1 MSFSKLM
8 MAVCSG
14 LLLVATAI
22 GTVGYYFF
30 FEGSWYKI
38 LIEQKI
44 FYIPFVVFV
53 PLTAISIGLIIGG
66 LLGYFVKQKFESID
80 FSIRLLGQG
89 DLEKKI
95 TSEEDENFLEVQQ
108 VYKQIDRL
116 RDKMKAQTILTQKL
130 ASDRAESTGQTK
142 EAILS
147 EERHRIARELHDSV
161 SQQLFA
167 AMMLLSALNEQSE
180 KSATPAM
187 QKQLK
192 MVESI
197 VNESQSE
204 MRALLL
210 HLRPTQ
216 LEGKS
221 LKTGIE
227 QLLKEL
233 TTKLPI
239 EVEWQIEDIS
249 LQKGIEDHLFRI
261 VQELLSNTLRHSKAK
276 LLEVRLVTMDNLA
289 VMKVVDD
296 GVGFDM
302 DNVRQGSYGLQ
313 NMRERVA
320 EFGGTIKIISFPG
333 RGTSVEIKIPLVAK
347 KDVESE

>member
-1 MSFSKLM
+1 MSFSRVM
-8 MAVCSG
+8 MVVCSG
-14 LLLVATAI
+14 LLLIASII
-22 GTVGYYFF
+22 GTVGYYFLS
-30 FEGSWYKI
+30 EASWYKI

-53 PLTAISIGLIIGG
+53 PITAISIGLIIGG
-66 LLGYFVKQKFESID
+66 LLGYFIKQKFESID

-95 TSEEDENFLEVQQ
+95 TSEEDENFIEVQQ

-130 ASDRAESTGQTK
+130 ANERSESSGQTK

-221 LKTGIE
+221 LKIGIE

-239 EVEWQIEDIS
+239 EVDWQIEDIC

-302 DNVRQGSYGLQ
+302 SNVRQGSYGLQ

>member
-1 MSFSKLM
+1 
-8 MAVCSG
+8 
-14 LLLVATAI
+14 
-22 GTVGYYFF
+22 
-30 FEGSWYKI
+30 
-38 LIEQKI
+38 
-44 FYIPFVVFV
+44 
-53 PLTAISIGLIIGG
+53 
-66 LLGYFVKQKFESID
+66 
-80 FSIRLLGQG
+80 
-89 DLEKKI
+89 
-95 TSEEDENFLEVQQ
+95 
-108 VYKQIDRL
+108 
-116 RDKMKAQTILTQKL
+116 
-130 ASDRAESTGQTK
+130 
-142 EAILS
+142 
-147 EERHRIARELHDSV
+147 
-161 SQQLFA
+161 
-167 AMMLLSALNEQSE
+167 MMLLSALNEQSE

-320 EFGGTIKIISFPG
+320 ELAAPSK
-333 RGTSVEIKIPLVAK
+333 
-347 KDVESE
+347 

>member
-1 MSFSKLM
+1 
-8 MAVCSG
+8 
-14 LLLVATAI
+14 
-22 GTVGYYFF
+22 
-30 FEGSWYKI
+30 
-38 LIEQKI
+38 
-44 FYIPFVVFV
+44 
-53 PLTAISIGLIIGG
+53 
-66 LLGYFVKQKFESID
+66 
-80 FSIRLLGQG
+80 
-89 DLEKKI
+89 
-95 TSEEDENFLEVQQ
+95 
-108 VYKQIDRL
+108 
-116 RDKMKAQTILTQKL
+116 
-130 ASDRAESTGQTK
+130 
-142 EAILS
+142 
-147 EERHRIARELHDSV
+147 
-161 SQQLFA
+161 
-167 AMMLLSALNEQSE
+167 MMLLSALNEQSE
-180 KSATPAM
+180 KSATKAM

-239 EVEWQIEDIS
+239 EVDWQIEDIS

>member
-30 FEGSWYKI
+30 SEGSWYKI

-221 LKTGIE
+221 LKNGIE

-239 EVEWQIEDIS
+239 EVEWQIEDIN